1 MTKILR
7 ILETLKN
14 APLKVATELL
24 DSSTTNDS
32 LPSSF
37 SLAIGLKTGDAQA
50 WDRMIELYAPLA
62 RSWCL
67 HSGVSAE
74 RSSDVLQEVFLSVHR
89 SIHQFEPRRDSAGF
103 RGWLWQIT
111 RNKVRDHFRREL
123 GQPAAQGGS
132 TAAGAIDQLPD
143 PVLPDPI
150 LPDDPPS
157 QPSDTSALLHRA
169 MEMVKV
175 EFRDKTWD
183 AFWRA
188 TVLGQHTDQIADEL
202 GISKASV
209 RQAKSRVLRRL
220 RQQLGDLA

>member
-1 MTKILR
+1 
-7 ILETLKN
+7 
-14 APLKVATELL
+14 
-24 DSSTTNDS
+24 
-32 LPSSF
+32 
-37 SLAIGLKTGDAQA
+37 
-50 WDRMIELYAPLA
+50 MINLYAPLA

-74 RSSDVLQEVFLSVHR
+74 RTGDVLQEVFLSVHR
-89 SIHQFEPRRDSAGF
+89 SIGKFQPRRDSNGF

-111 RNKVRDHFRREL
+111 RNKVRDYFRREF
-123 GQPAAQGGS
+123 GQPAARGGS
-132 TAAGAIDQLPD
+132 SAAGAIQQLPD
-143 PVLPDPI
+143 PMLADPTLPDEA
-150 LPDDPPS
+150 PS

-202 GISKASV
+202 DLSKASV